1 MPSKEIEDRV
11 MSERRPQP
19 MPPTPG
25 NPMFVIDV
33 GGDFAVGTV
42 FTSKER
48 AVRVAE
54 QLGIGSYSIRE
65 EVA

>member
-1 MPSKEIEDRV
+1 
-11 MSERRPQP
+11 MSE
-19 MPPTPG
+19 TYY
-25 NPMFVIDV
+25 VIDV
-33 GGDFAVGTV
+33 GDDLAIGTV